1 VKGEMLE
8 LNDDQLMQRIATG
21 EETAFRLLVE
31 RWERPVHAFLWRMTG
46 SREEAQDLC
55 QDTFVKV
62 HAHAR
67 RYQPEGRFKSWL
79 FRIAGNLVRSWAR
92 RRKLVGW
99 IAFDRVAHDRPAQEP
114 APDAGLGRDD
124 TQRVVTEA
132 LARLPGRQREAIV
145 LRRFHDLSQ
154 QEIAAAMGVS
164 EGAVESL
171 LVRAMQALRK
181 DLARTRGD
189 V

>member
-1 VKGEMLE
+1 
-8 LNDDQLMQRIATG
+8 
-21 EETAFRLLVE
+21 
-31 RWERPVHAFLWRMTG
+31 MTG

-62 HAHAR
+62 HVHAA

-99 IAFDRVAHDRPAQEP
+99 ITFDKVEHDTASEAAP
-114 APDAGLGRDD
+114 PDAGLGARDA
-124 TQRVVTEA
+124 QRLVQGA
-132 LARLPGRQREAIV
+132 LAKLPARQREALV
-145 LRRFHDLSQ
+145 LRRFHDMGQ
-154 QEIAAAMGVS
+154 REIAVAMDLS

-181 DLARTRGD
+181 DLARTRGGS
-189 V
+189 